1 MEAFVQNVKRAYA
14 AEIRCLSY
22 LQPAFL
28 LMIRLYIGWGV
39 FKAGKGKLLNIESTA
54 EFFTAEF
61 FGGLDI
67 PMPTLNAYLA
77 GATECFGGLFLLLGV
92 ASRVVPIPLIFTM
105 LVAYATAHTEEFHA
119 LWGNP
124 NLFLKAPPFLFLLT
138 AIIVLLFGPGVFSVD
153 GLLQWRLGGK
163 RSGRAANTLIDQ
175 GQFEGAAG
183 TDCAVSMGS
192 STTTERQ
199 T

>member
-1 MEAFVQNVKRAYA
+1 MEAFAQNVKRAYA

-22 LQPAFL
+22 LQPVFL
-28 LMIRLYIGWGV
+28 LMIRLYIGWGF
-39 FKAGKGKLLNIESTA
+39 FKAGKGKLLNIES
-54 EFFTAEF
+54 TAEF

-77 GATECFGGLFLLLGV
+77 GATEYFGGLFLLLGA

-119 LWGNP
+119 LWVNP

-153 GLLQWRLGGK
+153 GLFKWRLGAK
-163 RSGRAANTLIDQ
+163 RSGRAANTLSDQ

-183 TDCAVSMGS
+183 TDRAVSRGS
-192 STTTERQ
+192 STTAGGPT
-199 T
+199 